1 LNPRGPER
9 PQADWCPLAQRIS
22 RLAPCLARRPRHLNR
37 LCTRRGFIIVSRWIN
52 VYESFFTDEDFLWH
66 KLVALR
72 IKRKYNGLLFAAL
85 TSVIMSLIIT
95 FILVLVNNGWTERF
109 WEMWLRGFIVGSL
122 VSIPISLVVIPLVKR
137 MVDKLASG

>member
-1 LNPRGPER
+1 MAPRGHKLIGACFGQTSPGLLPAWLGDPGTER
-9 PQADWCPLAQRIS
+9 LM
-22 RLAPCLARRPRHLNR
+22 H
-37 LCTRRGFIIVSRWIN
+37 TGGFIIVSMGIS
-52 VYESFFTDEDFLWH
+52 VYESFFTDEDFLWV

-85 TSVIMSLIIT
+85 TSVVMSLIIT

-122 VSIPISLVVIPLVKR
+122 VSIPISLVVIPAVKK
-137 MVDKLASG
+137 MVDKLASA